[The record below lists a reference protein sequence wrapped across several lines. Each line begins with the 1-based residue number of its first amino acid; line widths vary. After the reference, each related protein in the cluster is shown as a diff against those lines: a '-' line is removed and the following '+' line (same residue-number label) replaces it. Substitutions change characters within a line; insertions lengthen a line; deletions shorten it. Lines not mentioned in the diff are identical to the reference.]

1 MDLLEKVKGFLAEP
15 VRSFDISKNETLEE
29 AVKYYMFIAAGFS
42 LLLAIM
48 IALIYSI
55 IIPIISKYIAIEPG
69 GIVEFFSSF
78 FMSFIL
84 MLIFVFIWG
93 AILHGMAYILG
104 GRWEIARTIR
114 VAMYSSTP
122 LILLGWI
129 PLIGVFGWIWAGAL
143 NIVGLHQYQ
152 DLPEGRAIAAVLI
165 PVILLLIIAIV
176 VLAVMVS
183 VIIPFATTGFS
194 V

>member
-1 MDLLEKVKGFLAEP
+1 MDLFEKVKGFLAEP
-15 VRSFDISKNETLEE
+15 IRLFDVSKDEKLEE
-29 AVKYYMFIAAGFS
+29 AVKYYMLIAAVFS
-42 LLLAIM
+42 LLLSIM

-55 IIPIISKYIAIEPG
+55 VIPMVSKYISIESG
-69 GIVEFFSSF
+69 GIVEIFSNF

-84 MLIFVFIWG
+84 MLIFVFVWG

-104 GRWEIARTIR
+104 GRWEISRTVR

-122 LILLGWI
+122 LILLGWMPI
-129 PLIGVFGWIWAGAL
+129 FGIFGWIWAGAL
-143 NIVGLHQYQ
+143 NVVGLHQYQ
-152 DLPEGRAIAAVLI
+152 DLPEGKAIAAVLI

-176 VLAVMVS
+176 VMAVMVS
-183 VIIPFATTGFS
+183 VIIPFAMTGFS

>member
-15 VRSFDISKNETLEE
+15 IRLFDVSKDEKLEE
-29 AVKYYMFIAAGFS
+29 AVKYYMLIAAVFS
-42 LLLAIM
+42 LLLSIV

-55 IIPIISKYIAIEPG
+55 VTPMVGKYISLESG
-69 GIVEFFSSF
+69 GIVEIFSNF

-84 MLIFVFIWG
+84 MLIFVFVWG

-104 GRWEIARTIR
+104 GRWEITRTIR

-122 LILLGWI
+122 LILLGWMPI
-129 PLIGVFGWIWAGAL
+129 FGILGWIWAGTL
-143 NIVGLHQYQ
+143 NVVGLHRYQ
-152 DLPEGRAIAAVLI
+152 DLSEGKAIAAVLI
-165 PVILLLIIAIV
+165 PVILIIIIAIA

-183 VIIPFATTGFS
+183 VIIPFAMTGIS

>member
-1 MDLLEKVKGFLAEP
+1 
-15 VRSFDISKNETLEE
+15 
-29 AVKYYMFIAAGFS
+29 
-42 LLLAIM
+42 
-48 IALIYSI
+48 
-55 IIPIISKYIAIEPG
+55 
-69 GIVEFFSSF
+69 
-78 FMSFIL
+78 
-84 MLIFVFIWG
+84 
-93 AILHGMAYILG
+93 MAYILG

-114 VAMYSSTP
+114 VAIYSSTP

-143 NIVGLHQYQ
+143 NVVGLHQYQ

-165 PVILLLIIAIV
+165 PVILLLIIVIV